1 MTKQRCFILIKGI
14 TMDIFTTVLTRVV
27 SVPIKPASLKVK
39 ALMKLAGT
47 HAVSDDIDG
56 LEEPALY
63 FKKSSVKE
71 ESTNKTAP
79 EVVEA
84 SPVPTDNTGQHI
96 DFFEDG
102 GCTHSEKDDEPHL
115 DIFV

>member
-1 MTKQRCFILIKGI
+1 
-14 TMDIFTTVLTRVV
+14 MDIFTTVLTRVV
-27 SVPIKPASLKVK
+27 PVPIKPASLKVK
-39 ALMKLAGT
+39 ALMKVATT
-47 HAVSDDIDG
+47 HTVSDDIAG

-63 FKKSSVKE
+63 FKKSSDQK
-71 ESTNKTAP
+71 ESTDKTAP

-96 DFFEDG
+96 DIFENSE
-102 GCTHSEKDDEPHL
+102 CTHSEKDDKPHL